1 MTKFK
6 ARLRALGRFGLLLA
20 LLALGALLVLSA
32 ASNYR
37 STEEISVLLDRGQS
51 ERFFRSIPEVH
62 ERNHGAATAADLS
75 KLLEQYRE
83 EGLRYLVEY
92 DHKGQVLA
100 EAGQHLGS
108 ERPAPSDASHSPSL
122 VGDRVRVTFQPPR
135 HGGGMR
141 REPPRNDDR
150 PPPPDFDH
158 PPPPDFARPPRESF
172 LPILVLEFEPTVA
185 NQLRSRASKNFI
197 FSITAAVS
205 LLTLTLALWLL
216 LVREERRRERT
227 ERERHLAALGEMSAV
242 LAHEIRN
249 PLASL
254 KGNAQ
259 LLAEQLDAT
268 SPLQKKV
275 GRVVDEAKRLE
286 ELTSTLL
293 DLVRCSSVSPTLCD
307 PAQLLKDA
315 AESVAP
321 DRIEVNAV
329 KAPATWPLDAL
340 RLEQVLKNLLQNAV
354 QASPGGAIQATACTE
369 RGKLLIT
376 VRDHGPGLPAGSAD
390 KLFEAFHTTRIHGT
404 GLGLAVAR
412 RIVELHGG
420 HIRAENHAQGG
431 ALFTITLP
439 G

>member
-1 MTKFK
+1 MTKLK

-20 LLALGALLVLSA
+20 LLALGVALVVSA

-37 STEEISVLLDRGQS
+37 STAEISSLLDRAQA
-51 ERFFRSIPEVH
+51 ERFFRPIPRLH
-62 ERNHGAATAADLS
+62 ERNHGAATSADLS
-75 KLLEQYRE
+75 QLLDQYRE

-92 DHKGQVLA
+92 DRNGQVLA

-108 ERPAPSDASHSPSL
+108 ARPAPSNASQLPSL

-135 HGGGMR
+135 HGAGMR
-141 REPPRNDDR
+141 REPPGGDDGPPPRDVER
-150 PPPPDFDH
+150 PPPSG
-158 PPPPDFARPPRESF
+158 AAPPREFS

-185 NQLRSRASKNFI
+185 NQLRSRASKSFI
-197 FSITAAVS
+197 FSITAAAS
-205 LLTLTLALWLL
+205 LLALTLALGLL

-227 ERERHLAALGEMSAV
+227 ERERHLAMLGEMSAV

-259 LLAEQLDAT
+259 LLAEQLDAA

-275 GRVVDEAKRLE
+275 GRVVNEAKRLE
-286 ELTSTLL
+286 ELTCTLL
-293 DLVRCSSVSPTLCD
+293 DLVRSSSVSPKPCD

-321 DRIEVNAV
+321 ERIDVNVAG
-329 KAPATWPLDAL
+329 APAAWSLDAP
-340 RLEQVLKNLLQNAV
+340 RIEQVLKNLLQNAV
-354 QASPGGAIQATACTE
+354 QSSPEGAILATMSAE

-390 KLFEAFHTTRIHGT
+390 KLFEAFHTTRTQGT

-420 HIRAENHAQGG
+420 TIRAENHAQGG
-431 ALFTITLP
+431 ALFTVTLP